1 MFASI
6 RTRFIRTSLAFAIA
20 TALLAPV
27 TVLADDGVVTITSPR
42 SNQTFKSGAK
52 ITVSG
57 TVNTPG
63 AVYVMVDPSWAHE
76 FTVNVSGSKF
86 SSSKLYAPKVKK
98 KGSYLIDVNAYDST
112 GQNIAEGTVVITV
125 TP

>member
-20 TALLAPV
+20 TALLVPV
-27 TVLADDGVVTITSPR
+27 TVLADDGIVTITSPK
-42 SNQTFKSGAK
+42 SHQTFKSGAK

-57 TVNTPG
+57 TVGTPG
-63 AVYVMVDPSWAHE
+63 AVYVMVDPSWANE
-76 FTVNVSGSKF
+76 FKVNVSGSEF
-86 SSSKLYAPKVKK
+86 SSSKLSAPKVKK
-98 KGSYLIDVNAYDST
+98 RGSYRIDVNAYDST

>member
-1 MFASI
+1 MFATI
-6 RTRFIRTSLAFAIA
+6 RTRFVRTSLAVAIA
-20 TALLAPV
+20 AALLAPV
-27 TVLADDGVVTITSPR
+27 AVLADDGVVTITSPK
-42 SNQTFKSGAK
+42 SHQTFKSGAK

-63 AVYVMVDPSWAHE
+63 AVYVLVDPSWANE
-76 FTVNVSGSKF
+76 FQVNMSGNHF
-86 SSSKLYAPKVKK
+86 STSRLAAPRVKA
-98 KGSYLIDVNAYDST
+98 KGSYRIDVNAYDST

>member
-6 RTRFIRTSLAFAIA
+6 RTRLIRTSLAFAIA
-20 TALLAPV
+20 TALLATV
-27 TVLADDGVVTITSPR
+27 TVLADDGIVTITSPR
-42 SNQTFKSGAK
+42 SNQSFKSGAR

-76 FTVNVSGSKF
+76 FRVNVSGSRF
-86 SSSKLYAPKVKK
+86 SSSKLTAPKVSK